1 MGRMPHIPRHDV
13 DEAFSRQ
20 RAEAEAKKPEAYLKA
35 LPKNLAHAN
44 MLRSTA
50 QAWAAH
56 LSVVDPTSPEICQAL
71 RLGAEAM
78 AALFTGAAAGQGQ
91 VEVRLGGKTVSA
103 AAAMDQ
109 SVVHPGNW
117 QGGFFLAAIC
127 RESDLLE
134 ALCDTPTEALRGSPS
149 KADEFAYL
157 YVDALRAFWRQDDQA
172 PALLLQ
178 ALKATDPGQLQVA
191 SEDYVLDI
199 VVPQMEVLYRLMDQ
213 DAAGFN
219 KALEKAV
226 QLHRD
231 HWKKG
236 DRKNDPE
243 GYLAFPLIG
252 LASLAH
258 DAGLPVQVE
267 SDYLPG
273 NLAQGECAP

>member
-1 MGRMPHIPRHDV
+1 MAHIPRHDV

-35 LPKNLAHAN
+35 LPRNLAHAN
-44 MLRSTA
+44 MLRSTV
-50 QAWAAH
+50 QAWAGH
-56 LSVVDPTSPEICQAL
+56 LAVIDPTSPQICDAM
-71 RLGAEAM
+71 RLGAEAI
-78 AALFTGAAAGQGQ
+78 AALFAAATAGKGE

-103 AAAMDQ
+103 AAAVDM
-109 SVVHPGNW
+109 SVVHPGSW

-127 RESDLLE
+127 RERDLLDL
-134 ALCDTPTEALRGSPS
+134 LCQTPTELLRSSPS
-149 KADEFAYL
+149 KADEYAYL
-157 YVDALRAFWRQDDQA
+157 YVDALRAFWRQEDEA

-178 ALKATDPGQLQVA
+178 ALKATEPEQLEFS
-191 SEDYVLDI
+191 SEDYALDV

-213 DAAGFN
+213 DAAGFD
-219 KALEKAV
+219 KALGKAV

-231 HWKKG
+231 YWKKA
-236 DRKNDPE
+236 DRKSDPE

-258 DAGLPVQVE
+258 DAGLPVEVE

-273 NLAQGECAP
+273 GLVLGECAP